1 MLIDQGVAVSGKG
14 GEKGGNAR
22 IEKGGDANHG
32 LPCGSA
38 QQPLEAPA
46 GLRL

>member
-1 MLIDQGVAVSGKG
+1 MLVGQGATVD
-14 GEKGGNAR
+14 EKGGNAR